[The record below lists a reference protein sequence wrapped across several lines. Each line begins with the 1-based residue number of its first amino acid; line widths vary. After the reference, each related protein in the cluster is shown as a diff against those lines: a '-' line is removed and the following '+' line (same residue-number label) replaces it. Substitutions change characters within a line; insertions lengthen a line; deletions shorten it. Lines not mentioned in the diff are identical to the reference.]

1 MSSRVTRS
9 SARQA
14 ARQAASSI
22 SHSTAAATPE
32 SAPAPPPTL
41 PTPTA
46 APSTRKRKN
55 NTSPAQAS
63 TEPPSSARRP
73 KRQRVAQPSP
83 QPQPAPL
90 PAPSTFSVSRRK
102 KGKAPT
108 TMSSPGAP
116 AGPAN
121 PPENAPSA
129 SSNRRSSRH
138 KKTVASARGMPP
150 PPVHLRAHNLT
161 LPAPDESG
169 VQGPSSSR
177 RSKRVASEA
186 QDQDVVMGG
195 TEEHEKGSA
204 APPPPPPP
212 LEDKFPE
219 DSDEND
225 EDDEALRRYDDDD
238 VDPFGGF
245 GGPGGSIPGLSNTL
259 RTLTGMVSGTSARL
273 RDILNNL
280 RQKDDPTMQLIAL
293 QELSELLLIH
303 NEDTLSGHFSP
314 DAFVKELVALM
325 QPNELTGEENPEVM
339 LLACRCLANLME
351 ALPASTSNVV
361 YGHAVPILCQK
372 LLEIQFIDLAEQAL
386 STLEKI
392 SIEYPSSIVRAG
404 GLTACLSYL
413 EFFATST
420 QRVAVTTAANCCQ
433 NLDQESFPTVREVMP
448 ILLNVLGSND
458 QKVVEKGSLCVTRI
472 VESFRFHPQKLEEL
486 ISVDLLKAILRL
498 LLPGSTNLIGAHIH
512 TQFLRVLAF
521 AARASPRLSAE
532 LFKMNVVETLYQI
545 LTGVSPPTGTDDIA
559 SKLDSVLIMQAL
571 IHRPRDQIIET
582 LNVICELLPNLPRSA
597 DPASPDLP
605 DISSPTEPV
614 TPSSLGSRRKTT
626 NEKRIELLE
635 SCEEEVRRFA
645 MILFPTLT
653 DAYSSTVNLSV
664 RQKVLTAQLK
674 MLSNLDESI
683 LVDALKPVSYAS
695 FLAALISQQDHPSLV
710 LFAIHA
716 ADLLMRRLASVY
728 EYQLYREGVIG
739 EIAKLRS
746 EELETEQK
754 PDEEPS
760 PEPTGEPETEAE
772 PESRRHSA
780 EPAENQ
786 SDHDDSDAEDEEN
799 EDVDEEEDEDHS
811 HHSSDDDDD
820 DEDDEGHENDHE
832 DDRHRDD
839 MSASPVSTEGSTM
852 SMAGPPSGLVSG
864 FPSMKSRIIET
875 AKKFLEVHENEQE
888 GKAMKKKATEILANL
903 SALASDIE
911 SFYLRPAFPSHIAL
925 EGGIEL
931 FQRLASY
938 FDADVL
944 ESVTSAELLAS
955 GVVRVLE
962 EVLGNPDKQLA
973 AAAQSA
979 FLQVFMGHTVNS
991 KPKIAT
997 AASPTTPLSVLVRK
1011 LQDLLSRSEHF
1022 EVVTVHHHSFDS
1034 NRSSAASMLAKQLR
1048 LKLVADDDSD
1058 IPRHYRNIMVS
1069 IHAITTFQ
1077 SLNDYL
1083 RPRISLSDRSR
1094 GSKRDAVSRALA
1106 AMASSGLPMSAA
1118 AARLMERSLPP
1129 SGVPAPPPPFPAA
1142 ASSQPSGSRS
1152 SRKSKSKTDQGRDAP
1167 ATPEPSS
1174 SREKAA
1180 LRRSSR
1186 RQAVSEGLGP
1196 PPPPPDDDDDLENA
1210 LECADEKPLSDDE
1223 EMGDDSALDM
1233 IRGVDEG
1240 MGEAPTPDPS
1250 AVNMEIAGGKVTAR
1264 KEDGTKVPTPAQSQS
1279 RSTTSLPSRTSALTA
1294 ALQGTPTPT
1303 PSSRPMSYAAAVQSV
1318 PQDWHIEFSIDG
1330 KVIPNETTIYR
1341 AVNSS
1346 AKTSEDHYGRN
1357 VWSAVHPIKFRRVP
1371 GPPPPETSAFGSI
1384 MDNGTESE
1392 DGGIAGSL
1400 AKFPVTA
1407 SILRLLKKLHDLNA
1421 NIDDVLVDNK
1431 EILRVNKEPRSQFVN
1446 TKLTAKLNRQLE
1458 EPLIVASNCLP
1469 SWSEDL
1475 ARLYPFLFPF
1485 ETRHLFLQ
1493 STSFGYARSMTRW
1506 QNAQAQEEARRDRRD
1521 ERLFLGRLQRQ
1532 KVRISRSK
1540 VLESALKV
1548 MELYGASQSVLE
1560 VEYFDEVGTGLG
1572 PTLEFYSTVSKEFC
1586 KKKLKLWRD
1595 NDPNG
1600 DDEFVSGPNGLF
1612 PRPLSEGYAAS
1623 EEGEK
1628 ILQLFKVIGKF
1639 VARSMVDSRIIDLNF
1654 NPIFFRIGDESTGI
1668 RPSLGAVKSVDPVI
1682 ARSLMTVKKFAL
1694 AKKAID
1700 EDPKRSAAQKVI
1712 DTENITVDNI
1722 KIDDLYLDFTLPGYP
1737 EIELIP
1743 NGSQTQV
1750 TIDNVDL
1757 YLEKVIDM
1765 TLGSGVRRQVHAF
1778 RAGFSQV
1785 FPYSTLSTFTPDE
1798 LCTLFGQVDE
1808 DWSLETL
1815 MDSIKA
1821 DHGYN
1826 LDSKTVKNLLQAMS
1840 EFTPAQR
1847 RDFLQ
1852 FTTGS
1857 PKLPIGGFK
1866 KLTPMFTVVCKP
1878 SEAPYTSDDYLPSVM
1893 TCVNYLKL
1901 PDYSDIDILRK
1912 RLFTA
1917 IKEGQGAFHL
1927 S

>member
-1 MSSRVTRS
+1 MS
-9 SARQA
+9 
-14 ARQAASSI
+14 
-22 SHSTAAATPE
+22 
-32 SAPAPPPTL
+32 
-41 PTPTA
+41 
-46 APSTRKRKN
+46 
-55 NTSPAQAS
+55 
-63 TEPPSSARRP
+63 
-73 KRQRVAQPSP
+73 
-83 QPQPAPL
+83 
-90 PAPSTFSVSRRK
+90 
-102 KGKAPT
+102 
-108 TMSSPGAP
+108 
-116 AGPAN
+116 
-121 PPENAPSA
+121 
-129 SSNRRSSRH
+129 
-138 KKTVASARGMPP
+138 
-150 PPVHLRAHNLT
+150 
-161 LPAPDESG
+161 
-169 VQGPSSSR
+169 
-177 RSKRVASEA
+177 
-186 QDQDVVMGG
+186 G
-195 TEEHEKGSA
+195 TEEHEKAST

-212 LEDKFPE
+212 PEDKFPE
-219 DSDEND
+219 ESDEND
-225 EDDEALRRYDDDD
+225 EDEEEEALRRYDDDD

-245 GGPGGSIPGLSNTL
+245 GGSGGPIPGLSNTL

-325 QPNELTGEENPEVM
+325 QPNEITGEENPEIM

-372 LLEIQFIDLAEQAL
+372 LLEISFIDLAEQAL

-392 SIEYPSSIVRAG
+392 SIEYPSSIVREG

-433 NLDQESFPTVREVMP
+433 NLDQESFPVVRDVMP

-545 LTGVSPPTGTDDIA
+545 LTGVSPPSGTDDIA

-597 DPASPDLP
+597 DPASADLP
-605 DISSPTEPV
+605 DISLPTEPI

-635 SCEEEVRRFA
+635 SCKEEVRRFS

-664 RQKVLTAQLK
+664 RQKVLMAQLK

-695 FLAALISQQDHPSLV
+695 FLAAIISQQDHPSLV

-716 ADLLMRRLASVY
+716 ADLLMRRLAAVY
-728 EYQLYREGVIG
+728 EYQLYREGVIA
-739 EIAKLRS
+739 EITKLAS
-746 EELETEQK
+746 QEPEMEQK
-754 PDEEPS
+754 PATEHS
-760 PEPTGEPETEAE
+760 PEPAAEPETEAE
-772 PESRRHSA
+772 PESNRSSA
-780 EPAENQ
+780 EPVERQ
-786 SDHDDSDAEDEEN
+786 SDHEESDAEDEEN
-799 EDVDEEEDEDHS
+799 EGIDEDGDENRS
-811 HHSSDDDDD
+811 HHSSDEED
-820 DEDDEGHENDHE
+820 DEDHENDHE

-839 MSASPVSTEGSTM
+839 MSASPVSSEDSTM
-852 SMAGPPSGLVSG
+852 SMPPGRLVSDL
-864 FPSMKSRIIET
+864 PSMKTRIIET
-875 AKKFLEVHENEQE
+875 AKKFIEVHENEKE
-888 GKAMKKKATEILANL
+888 GKVMKKKAADILDSL

-911 SFYLRPAFPSHIAL
+911 RFYLRPGFPSHLAL
-925 EGGIEL
+925 ETGVDL
-931 FQRLASY
+931 FGRLASY
-938 FDADVL
+938 FDSDVL

-962 EVLGNPDKQLA
+962 EVLSNPNKELA

-979 FLQVFMGHTVNS
+979 FLQVFMGHTVKS
-991 KPKIAT
+991 KPKTAT
-997 AASPTTPLSVLVRK
+997 AGSPATPLSVLVHK

-1048 LKLVADDDSD
+1048 LRLVADDDPD
-1058 IPRHYRNIMVS
+1058 IPRQYRNIMVS

-1083 RPRISLSDRSR
+1083 RPRISLSDRPR

-1129 SGVPAPPPPFPAA
+1129 SSFPAHPPPPPVA

-1152 SRKSKSKTDQGRDAP
+1152 SRKSKSKSDVAHDAP
-1167 ATPEPSS
+1167 ATPEPSG
-1174 SREKAA
+1174 SREKAT

-1186 RQAVSEGLGP
+1186 RQAVSEGLHP
-1196 PPPPPDDDDDLENA
+1196 PPPPPGAEDDLGNA

-1223 EMGDDSALDM
+1223 EMGDDTALDM
-1233 IRGVDEG
+1233 VRDVDEG
-1240 MGEAPTPDPS
+1240 MEDAPTPDPS
-1250 AVNMEIAGGKVTAR
+1250 AVNLEVAAGGKVTAR

-1294 ALQGTPTPT
+1294 ALQGSPTPAA
-1303 PSSRPMSYAAAVQSV
+1303 SSRPMSYAAAVQSV

-1341 AVNSS
+1341 AVMNSS
-1346 AKTSEDHYGRN
+1346 AKTTEDHFGRN
-1357 VWSAVHPIKFRRVP
+1357 VWSAVHSVKFRRVP
-1371 GPPPPETSAFGSI
+1371 GPPPPEASAFGSS
-1384 MDNGTESE
+1384 MDTGTESE
-1392 DGGIAGSL
+1392 EGTAGSL

-1421 NIDDVLVDNK
+1421 NIDDVLVENK
-1431 EILRVNKEPRSQFVN
+1431 EMLKVNVEPLSQFVN

-1506 QNAQAQEEARRDRRD
+1506 QNAQSQEEARRDRRD
-1521 ERLFLGRLQRQ
+1521 ERMFLGRLQRQ

-1572 PTLEFYSTVSKEFC
+1572 PTLEFYSTASKEFC

-1612 PRPLSEGYAAS
+1612 PRPLSEEYAAS

-1668 RPSLGAVKSVDPVI
+1668 RPSLGAVKSVDPVV
-1682 ARSLMTVKKFAL
+1682 ARSLMIVKKFAL

-1700 EDPKRSAAQKVI
+1700 EDPNRSAAQKVI
-1712 DTENITVDNI
+1712 DTENIVVDKI

-1765 TLGSGVRRQVHAF
+1765 TLGSGVRRQVDAF

-1798 LCTLFGQVDE
+1798 LCTLFGQVEE
-1808 DWSLETL
+1808 DWSLE
-1815 MDSIKA
+1815 
-1821 DHGYN
+1821 
-1826 LDSKTVKNLLQAMS
+1826 SKWLFEVGGV
-1840 EFTPAQR
+1840 EIWR
-1847 RDFLQ
+1847 RF
-1852 FTTGS
+1852 
-1857 PKLPIGGFK
+1857 
-1866 KLTPMFTVVCKP
+1866 C
-1878 SEAPYTSDDYLPSVM
+1878 
-1893 TCVNYLKL
+1893 
-1901 PDYSDIDILRK
+1901 
-1912 RLFTA
+1912 
-1917 IKEGQGAFHL
+1917 
-1927 S
+1927 

>member
-14 ARQAASSI
+14 ASQAASSI
-22 SHSTAAATPE
+22 SHSTAAAASD
-32 SAPAPPPTL
+32 SAPAPPPIP

-46 APSTRKRKN
+46 APSARKRKN
-55 NTSPAQAS
+55 STGPAQAS
-63 TEPPSSARRP
+63 TESPSSARRP
-73 KRQRVAQPSP
+73 KRQRVAQASP
-83 QPQPAPL
+83 QPQPAPV
-90 PAPSTFSVSRRK
+90 PAPATSVSRRR

-129 SSNRRSSRH
+129 SSSRRSSRN
-138 KKTVASARGMPP
+138 KKPAASARGKLSPP
-150 PPVHLRAHNLT
+150 THRAHNLT
-161 LPAPDESG
+161 LPSPDEPG
-169 VQGPSSSR
+169 APAPSSSR
-177 RSKRVASEA
+177 RSKRVASEV

-204 APPPPPPP
+204 APPPPRPPP
-212 LEDKFPE
+212 EDKYPE

-225 EDDEALRRYDDDD
+225 DDDEALRRYDDDD

-314 DAFVKELVALM
+314 DSFVKELVTLM
-325 QPNELTGEENPEVM
+325 QPNELTGEENPEIM

-351 ALPASTSNVV
+351 ALPASTSNIV

-392 SIEYPSSIVRAG
+392 SVEYPSSIVRAG

-521 AARASPRLSAE
+521 AARASPRLSTE
-532 LFKMNVVETLYQI
+532 LFKTNVVETLYQI
-545 LTGVSPPTGTDDIA
+545 LTGVSPPSGTEDIA

-597 DPASPDLP
+597 DPAALDLP

-614 TPSSLGSRRKTT
+614 ASSSFGSRRKTT

-635 SCEEEVRRFA
+635 SCKEEVRRFA

-695 FLAALISQQDHPSLV
+695 FLAAIISQQDHPSLV

-716 ADLLMRRLASVY
+716 ADLLMRRLSCVY
-728 EYQLYREGVIG
+728 EYQLYREGVIA
-739 EIAKLRS
+739 EITKLAS
-746 EELETEQK
+746 EELEAEQK
-754 PDEEPS
+754 PEEEHS
-760 PEPTGEPETEAE
+760 PEPAGEPETEVE
-772 PESRRHSA
+772 PESRRHPA
-780 EPAENQ
+780 ESAENQ
-786 SDHDDSDAEDEEN
+786 PEHDESDAEDDEN
-799 EDVDEEEDEDHS
+799 DDIDEDEDEARS
-811 HHSSDDDDD
+811 HHSSDGDDD
-820 DEDDEGHENDHE
+820 DEEEEGHENDHDE
-832 DDRHRDD
+832 DRHRDE
-839 MSASPVSTEGSTM
+839 MSASPVSTESSTM
-852 SMAGPPSGLVSG
+852 SMAGPPGGLVSG
-864 FPSMKSRIIET
+864 FPSMKSRIVET
-875 AKKFLEVHENEQE
+875 AKKFLEVHENEKE

-903 SALASDIE
+903 SALASDVE
-911 SFYLRPAFPSHIAL
+911 TFYLRPAFPSHMAL

-931 FQRLASY
+931 FERLASS
-938 FDADVL
+938 FDSDML

-962 EVLGNPDKQLA
+962 EVLGNPDQQLA

-991 KPKIAT
+991 KAKTAT
-997 AASPTTPLSVLVRK
+997 AGFPATPLSVLVRK

-1022 EVVTVHHHSFDS
+1022 EVVTVHNHSFDS

-1048 LKLVADDDSD
+1048 LKLVADDDSN

-1083 RPRISLSDRSR
+1083 RPRISLSDRPR

-1129 SGVPAPPPPFPAA
+1129 SGGPAPPPPFPAA
-1142 ASSQPSGSRS
+1142 ASSQPSGSRP
-1152 SRKSKSKTDQGRDAP
+1152 SRKSKSKSDQGRDAP

-1174 SREKAA
+1174 SREKTA

-1186 RQAVSEGLGP
+1186 RQAVSEELAP
-1196 PPPPPDDDDDLENA
+1196 PPPRPDDEDDLENA

-1223 EMGDDSALDM
+1223 EMGDDGALDM

-1250 AVNMEIAGGKVTAR
+1250 AVNLEIAEGKVTAR

-1294 ALQGTPTPT
+1294 ALQGTPTPS
-1303 PSSRPMSYAAAVQSV
+1303 PSARPMSYAAAVQSV

-1341 AVNSS
+1341 AVNSF
-1346 AKTSEDHYGRN
+1346 AKTTEDHYGRN
-1357 VWSAVHPIKFRRVP
+1357 VWSAVHPIKFRRVA
-1371 GPPPPETSAFGSI
+1371 GPPPPEASAFGST
-1384 MDNGTESE
+1384 MDSGTEPE
-1392 DGGIAGSL
+1392 EGVTAGSL

-1421 NIDDVLVDNK
+1421 NIDDVLVENK
-1431 EILRVNKEPRSQFVN
+1431 EILRVNAEPRSQFVN

-1506 QNAQAQEEARRDRRD
+1506 QNAQAQEEVRRDRRD

-1612 PRPLSEGYAAS
+1612 PRPLSADYAAS

-1628 ILQLFKVIGKF
+1628 VLQLFRVIGKF

-1654 NPIFFRIGDESTGI
+1654 NPIFFRIGGESTGI

-1682 ARSLMTVKKFAL
+1682 ARSLMTVKKFVS

-1743 NGSQTQV
+1743 NGSQAQV
-1750 TIDNVDL
+1750 TIDNVDV

-1765 TLGSGVRRQVHAF
+1765 TLGSGVRRQVDAF
-1778 RAGFSQV
+1778 RVGFSQV

-1840 EFTPAQR
+1840 ELTPAQR